1 MVLWTD
7 LSRNFSHT
15 LTVSDK
21 ASIRQELTPVFE
33 NFRRQLDGVSA
44 GGNTAVYDALDTARA
59 MLVNYRSDL
68 TKLRKRIIIVSDGA
82 DTSSE
87 NRPREVCFAIQRD
100 GIIVDSVQVGD
111 RSDNRLHAISVATGI
126 NHSFCLMFS
135 LIDVW
140 HSRRVSFLSSNFTQR
155 CVEYFRK

>member
-1 MVLWTD
+1 VVRRTD
-7 LSRNFSHT
+7 LSHNLSHT

-33 NFRRQLDGVSA
+33 NFRQQLDSVSA

-59 MLVNYRSDL
+59 MLVNYPSAL

-111 RSDNRLHAISVATGI
+111 WSDKRLHAISVATGI
-126 NHSFCLMFS
+126 NHSFCPMFS
-135 LIDVW
+135 LIDVR
-140 HSRRVSFLSSNFTQR
+140 HSRRVSFLPSNFTER
-155 CVEYFRK
+155 CVEHFRK

>member
-7 LSRNFSHT
+7 LSHNFSYT

-33 NFRRQLDGVSA
+33 NFRQQLDGLSA

-87 NRPREVCFAIQRD
+87 NHPREVCFAIQK
-100 GIIVDSVQVGD
+100 IVSLWTPSKSVIGQTKNSMQFQSPLV
-111 RSDNRLHAISVATGI
+111 
-126 NHSFCLMFS
+126 
-135 LIDVW
+135 
-140 HSRRVSFLSSNFTQR
+140 
-155 CVEYFRK
+155 